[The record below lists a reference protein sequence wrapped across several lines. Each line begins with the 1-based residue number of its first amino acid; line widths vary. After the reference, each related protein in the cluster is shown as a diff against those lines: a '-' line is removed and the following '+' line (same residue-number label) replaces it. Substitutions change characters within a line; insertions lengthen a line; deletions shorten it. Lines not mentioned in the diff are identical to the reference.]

1 MSRFVFF
8 KEPASM
14 LMSQLLVPTL
24 RDVPADAEIISHQLL
39 ARAGFIRR
47 LSPGVYNLLP
57 LMQRVVKKVERIIRE
72 EMDAAG
78 AQELLMPVMIPA
90 ELWMETGRWQ
100 KYGKELVRFKNRHD
114 KDEVLGPT
122 HEEVVTDIV
131 RGTVRSYRQLP
142 LNLYQ
147 IQTKVRDEIRPRFGL
162 LRGREF
168 IMKDAYSF
176 HTDTADLEREYTNMA
191 EAYTRIFKRCGLDTR
206 PVESD
211 VGAIGG
217 SAAHEFM
224 VVVETDA
231 GENALLY
238 CDHCDYAA
246 NVERAE
252 SSLSAWASSEILA
265 RETVPTPGTRT
276 IEQLSAQLSIK
287 PQQIAKTLV
296 YIADGKP
303 VAVVIRGDQSVNDIK
318 LGNALN
324 ANELR
329 MASEAEV
336 FSAANAQPG
345 FVGPCGLK
353 VSRVLVDRSLE
364 GQTNM
369 VMACNEPDVHWV
381 NTNWGR
387 DYEVTEWVDVRLAQS
402 GERCAR
408 CTGTLAAARG
418 IEVGNIFK
426 LGTKYSEAMNATY
439 TDTDGASQHFIMG
452 CYGIGVTRTAQAAVE
467 AHHDASGI
475 RWPMPIAPYQLVIVP
490 VNIKD
495 EAQWSIAKR
504 LYDEARQAGIE
515 VLLDD
520 RDERPGVKFK
530 DAELIGIPLR
540 LTIGKTIAEGNLE
553 LLVRATNEKSLVSV
567 VGAVDEMR
575 KLINEAIASTLAKE
589 PVRA

>member
-1 MSRFVFF
+1 
-8 KEPASM
+8 M
-14 LMSQLLVPTL
+14 LMSQLLAPTL
-24 RDVPADAEIISHQLL
+24 RENPADAEIVSHQLL
-39 ARAGFIRR
+39 ARAGYIRR

-57 LMQRVVKKVERIIRE
+57 LMWRVVQKVEQIVRE

-114 KDEVLGPT
+114 RDEVLGPT

-142 LNLYQ
+142 INLYQ

-176 HTDTADLEREYTNMA
+176 HQDTDDLEREYKSMW
-191 EAYTRIFKRCGLDTR
+191 EAYTRIFKRCGLDSR

-231 GENALLY
+231 GENVLLY

-252 SSLSAWASSEILA
+252 SVIEPWPSTDHLE
-265 RETVPTPGTRT
+265 RHQVPTPATRT
-276 IEQLSAQLSIK
+276 IEQLSELLKVK
-287 PQQIAKTLV
+287 PQQIAKTLIYV
-296 YIADGKP
+296 ADGHP
-303 VAVVIRGDQSVNDIK
+303 VAVVIRGDLAVNEVK

-329 MASEAEV
+329 LATEDEV
-336 FSAANAQPG
+336 RQIAGVGPG
-345 FVGPCGLK
+345 FVGPCELK
-353 VSRVLVDRSLE
+353 VARTLVDRSLE

-369 VMACNEPDVHWV
+369 VMACNEPDVHWLNV
-381 NTNWGR
+381 NWGR
-387 DYEVTEWVDVRLAQS
+387 DYEPKEWVDVRLAS
-402 GERCAR
+402 VGEACPRCKQ
-408 CTGTLAAARG
+408 GKLAQNRG

-426 LGTKYSEAMNATY
+426 LGTKYSASMNATY
-439 TDTDGASQHFIMG
+439 TEADGTEKPFIMG
-452 CYGIGVTRTAQAAVE
+452 CYGIGITRTAQAAVE
-467 AHHDASGI
+467 AHHDANGI
-475 RWPMPIAPYQLVIVP
+475 VWPMPIAPYHLSVIP
-490 VNIKD
+490 VNVND
-495 EAQWSIAKR
+495 EAQWGTAQR
-504 LYDEARQAGIE
+504 LYKEAKAAGIE
-515 VLLDD
+515 VLMDD
-520 RDERPGVKFK
+520 REERAGVKFK
-530 DAELIGIPLR
+530 DAELYGIPLR
-540 LTIGKTIAEGNLE
+540 LTCGKTVAEGQVE
-553 LLVRATNEKSLVSV
+553 LAVRATGEKRLVPID
-567 VGAVDEMR
+567 GAIAEMR
-575 KLINEAIASTLAKE
+575 KLIDEAIAATLPKQT
-589 PVRA
+589 VGV